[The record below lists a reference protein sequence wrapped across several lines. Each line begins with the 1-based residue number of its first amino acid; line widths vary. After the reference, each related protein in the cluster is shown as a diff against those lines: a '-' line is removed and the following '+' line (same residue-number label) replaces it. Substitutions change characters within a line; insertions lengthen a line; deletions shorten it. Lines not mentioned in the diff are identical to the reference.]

1 MGPLP
6 TAVARVAGTAAEK
19 QGRSSGGERDALFYT
34 IRSAV
39 AESTLLWGWKS
50 ITNRGD
56 KHFVCGRQ
64 SSCIRQFMQQQPSDS
79 LNLKLVRLLG
89 LLIVVAGIDQ
99 WSKVYAVEH
108 WKDQPRQSFLNDLFR
123 IEYAQNEG
131 AFLSLFAGLPE
142 AARFWI
148 LTVCNGLLLLGVA
161 VYLLRSRQL
170 DRWTFWA
177 LGLVVAGGVGNLIDR
192 VRFGYVIDYFNLGI
206 ALGGREI
213 RTGIFNVADMAIT
226 AGFIMMVPIL
236 FRGEAQPRTAE
247 PIPSGE
253 SQLSAAKPS

>member
-1 MGPLP
+1 
-6 TAVARVAGTAAEK
+6 
-19 QGRSSGGERDALFYT
+19 
-34 IRSAV
+34 
-39 AESTLLWGWKS
+39 
-50 ITNRGD
+50 
-56 KHFVCGRQ
+56 
-64 SSCIRQFMQQQPSDS
+64 MQQQPSDS
-79 LNLKLVRLLG
+79 LNIKLCRLLG

-108 WKDQPRQSFLNDLFR
+108 WKDQPRQSYLNDLFR

-192 VRFGYVIDYFNLGI
+192 ARFGYVIDYFNLGI
-206 ALGGREI
+206 ALGDREI

-226 AGFIMMVPIL
+226 AGFIMMVPML
-236 FRGEAQPRTAE
+236 FRGEAQPRPAE
-247 PIPSGE
+247 QVPSGE
-253 SQLSAAKPS
+253 SQLSAAKSS